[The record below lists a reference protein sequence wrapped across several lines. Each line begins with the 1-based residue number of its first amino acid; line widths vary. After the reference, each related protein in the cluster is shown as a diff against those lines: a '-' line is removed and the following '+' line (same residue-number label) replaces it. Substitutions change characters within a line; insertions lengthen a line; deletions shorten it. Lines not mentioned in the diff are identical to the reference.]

1 MADFRGRGRGVVR
14 APRRQTAW
22 DIGVETGTNGS
33 IQGISGAATTIW
45 LGGIVPVVEGLT
57 IVRIRGFIELRMSLV
72 TAVGDGFNG
81 AMGIIPVDDRAFAA
95 GAGSI
100 PRPFSD
106 ESDEGWMWHRYFSIH
121 PESTTLES
129 NASYS
134 MQIEIDTKA
143 MRKFPQGHTLVGVI
157 QTVNETGTAVLDI
170 YAASRTL
177 VKLP

>member
-1 MADFRGRGRGVVR
+1 MVR
-14 APRRQTAW
+14 APLRATAW
-22 DIGVETGTNGS
+22 DIGIESGTNGS
-33 IQGISGAATTIW
+33 IQGISGAATTI
-45 LGGIVPVVEGLT
+45 LSGGVVPTVEGLT

-81 AMGIIPVDDRAFAA
+81 AIGIIQVDDRAFAA
-95 GAGSI
+95 GAASV

-106 ESDEGWMWHRYFSIH
+106 QADEGWMWHQFFSIH

-129 NASYS
+129 NGSYS
-134 MQIEIDTKA
+134 MQIPIDTKA
-143 MRKFPQGHTLVGVI
+143 MRKFPQGHTLMGVI
-157 QTVNETGTAVLDI
+157 QTVIETGTAVIDI